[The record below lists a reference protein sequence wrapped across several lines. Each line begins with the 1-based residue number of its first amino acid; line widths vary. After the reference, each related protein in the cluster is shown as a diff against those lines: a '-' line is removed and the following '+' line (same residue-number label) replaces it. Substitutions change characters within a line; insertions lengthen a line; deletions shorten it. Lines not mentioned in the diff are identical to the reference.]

1 MRPLAAHPYRHV
13 REVTPRGL
21 KRKQS
26 LRIDLQ
32 KSQMCFLSQKYI
44 TFIYNNFIIQT
55 IPFLANTIDIS
66 TCLLDRLQ
74 NFFKS
79 NVVKLQCMISISC
92 CQCSSA
98 TYAYTCIPLCVTLV
112 FAGKSR
118 VVNCPNMFFLPS
130 TLSSN
135 SLATSVKFVLST
147 LSL

>member
-32 KSQMCFLSQKYI
+32 KSQMYFLSQKYI
-44 TFIYNNFIIQT
+44 TFVYNNFIIQI

-74 NFFKS
+74 KTEK
-79 NVVKLQCMISISC
+79 KL
-92 CQCSSA
+92 
-98 TYAYTCIPLCVTLV
+98 
-112 FAGKSR
+112 K
-118 VVNCPNMFFLPS
+118 
-130 TLSSN
+130 
-135 SLATSVKFVLST
+135 
-147 LSL
+147 